1 MVFLGFSHV
10 IPIFAAELPPGPG
23 IPWNHQVLLTEV
35 ALSPSGGELA
45 GAVPWRYLG
54 ICIHGSKHTHTHIY
68 IYIYTVNNLFFL
80 VRVPYNMGCH
90 GLPQN
95 HSADVVEDSPNLPFE
110 GFEA

>member
-68 IYIYTVNNLFFL
+68 IYTVNNLCFFWC
-80 VRVPYNMGCH
+80 VSHITWVAMGCPKII
-90 GLPQN
+90 LQM
-95 HSADVVEDSPNLPFE
+95 S
-110 GFEA
+110 